1 MESASRFLAPAANWL
16 RGASLLCAICALS
29 GTASAAGTA
38 VGTLIENTASVEFTQ
53 LGAQQTTNSNTVSF
67 LVAER
72 IDVVVT
78 LRSGQVTVLP
88 GAVAQA
94 LLFTVTNT
102 GNGSEAMELAIG
114 SIVPGDDF
122 DPIPATP
129 DSIFFDTDGSGD
141 FNVGDIA
148 YAAGIN
154 DPVLAADESI
164 DVFLVNDIPGTVTD
178 SNLGR
183 SELRATAATGSGA
196 AGTVY
201 AGQGDAG
208 VDAVLGTTGGTAST
222 YGEYV
227 VDDVAINVV
236 KSQIVS
242 DPMGGSM
249 PVVGAT
255 ISYTISVEV
264 VSAGTATAA
273 TINDVIPIWSTF
285 VPDSITL
292 NGASLTDATDG
303 DAGEYDL
310 TGTPAVVVRLGDL
323 TQADGPQSIVFQ
335 VTID

>member
-1 MESASRFLAPAANWL
+1 M
-16 RGASLLCAICALS
+16 LCAICALPA
-29 GTASAAGTA
+29 TASAAGTA
-38 VGTLIENTASVEFTQ
+38 VGTLIENTASVDFTQ
-53 LGAQQTTNSNTVSF
+53 LGAPQTTNSNTVSF

-88 GAVAQA
+88 GAAAQA

-102 GNGSEAMELAIG
+102 GNGTEAMDLAID
-114 SIVPGDDF
+114 SVVPGDDF
-122 DPIPATP
+122 DPIPASP

-141 FNVGDIA
+141 FNTGDVA
-148 YAAGIN
+148 YAAGVN
-154 DPVLAADESI
+154 DPVLAADESV
-164 DVFLVNDIPGTVTD
+164 DVFLVNNIPGTVTD

-183 SELRATAATGSGA
+183 SELRATAATGSGLP
-196 AGTVY
+196 GTVF

-208 VDAVLGTTGGTAST
+208 VDAVLGTTGGTAAT
-222 YGEYV
+222 FGEYI

-236 KSQIVS
+236 KSQVVS
-242 DPMGGSM
+242 DPMGGTL

-255 ISYTISVEV
+255 ISYTILVEV
-264 VSAGTATAA
+264 VSAGTATVA
-273 TINDVIPIWSTF
+273 TINDVIPTWSTF

-292 NGASLTDATDG
+292 NGASLTDAMDG